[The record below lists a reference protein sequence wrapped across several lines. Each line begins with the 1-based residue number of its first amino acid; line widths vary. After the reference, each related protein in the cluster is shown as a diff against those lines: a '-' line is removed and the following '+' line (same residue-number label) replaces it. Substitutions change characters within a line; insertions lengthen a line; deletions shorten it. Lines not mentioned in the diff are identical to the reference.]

1 MGLYPTRHGRQNS
14 LEIRPRESPRNYS
27 FSGHNFDRSRASGRG
42 CIRDAFPPLTLLS
55 ISTRVGRKHVIERA
69 RFDADGNR
77 HTHAGLSS
85 HFR

>member
-1 MGLYPTRHGRQNS
+1 MGLYPTRHGRQNG
-14 LEIRPRESPRNYS
+14 LEIRSRESPRNYS

-55 ISTRVGRKHVIERA
+55 ISTRVGRKPVIERA

-85 HFR
+85 YLR